1 MARSTIFTISGRNTR
16 KEETMTRNILIIDD
30 DIKLIHLLSEY
41 LEENNF
47 SVSHALEG
55 DHAVDEI
62 KANSPDLIILDIMLP
77 GKDGLEVLK
86 DIRKAHSL
94 PVIMLTAKG
103 DDTDKI
109 IGLELGADDYLPKPF
124 NPRELLARIKAI
136 LRRQDLLTAE
146 DSGKNLLIR
155 CNNMILNRAA
165 HTIEVNKKVI
175 DLSTTEFNI
184 LEVLMKRPNTVL
196 SRDQI
201 MNLAQGKDF
210 MVFDRS
216 IDIHISRL
224 RAKIET
230 APGSPKRIKTIWGTG
245 YMFVDIP

>member
-1 MARSTIFTISGRNTR
+1 MTR
-16 KEETMTRNILIIDD
+16 KILIIDD

-41 LEENNF
+41 LAENNF
-47 SVSHALEG
+47 SVSHLLDG
-55 DHAVDEI
+55 NDAVNEI
-62 KANSPDLIILDIMLP
+62 ETAAPDLIILDIMLP

-86 DIRKAHSL
+86 DIRKIHTL

-103 DDTDKI
+103 DDTDRI

-146 DSGKNLLIR
+146 DSGDALLIR
-155 CNNMILNRAA
+155 CHNMILNRAA
-165 HTIEVNKKVI
+165 HTVDIDNKRI

-184 LEVLMKRPNTVL
+184 LTVLMKSPNTVL

-210 MVFDRS
+210 MAFDRS

-224 RAKIET
+224 RAKIEQD
-230 APGSPKRIKTIWGTG
+230 PGSPKRIKTIWGTG